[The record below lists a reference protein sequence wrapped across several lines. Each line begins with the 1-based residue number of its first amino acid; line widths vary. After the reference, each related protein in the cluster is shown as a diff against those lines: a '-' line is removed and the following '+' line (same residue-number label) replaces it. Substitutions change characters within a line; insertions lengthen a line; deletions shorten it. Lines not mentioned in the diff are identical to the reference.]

1 MRACNRSRGPGG
13 YQPRSTC
20 LQRQGTL
27 YAFPTGIF
35 LRFGPAGDGK
45 WHRRKWT
52 ATDFRDNGAA
62 REVAGSG
69 RRGALRATV
78 TFKDGRYE
86 AQTEG
91 DSVRFR
97 NGAALY

>member
-1 MRACNRSRGPGG
+1 LEVTSPEALAFKGK
-13 YQPRSTC
+13 
-20 LQRQGTL
+20 GTL

-35 LRFGPAGDGK
+35 LRFGPAADGK
-45 WHRRKWT
+45 WHRKKWT

-69 RRGALRATV
+69 RLGALRATV

-97 NGAALY
+97 NGVALY

>member
-1 MRACNRSRGPGG
+1 LEVTSPEALAFKGK
-13 YQPRSTC
+13 
-20 LQRQGTL
+20 GTL

-35 LRFGPAGDGK
+35 LRFGPAADGK

-69 RRGALRATV
+69 RRQRENHPL
-78 TFKDGRYE
+78 D
-86 AQTEG
+86 Q
-91 DSVRFR
+91 FR
-97 NGAALY
+97 RDHPLPEKHG